1 MCAPATLQW
10 GVHCAS
16 PTAPVQS
23 CERRLAFVVPG
34 TSGRHGGVL
43 RHLFSSGRAPALL
56 FHRVRGLSRD
66 LLAGS
71 TADQGSKLELRL
83 EEGCAAGRVQS
94 TPRAHGRNCRTTRE
108 AQATAARNLREA
120 RTRQGSLSR
129 IQ

>member
-1 MCAPATLQW
+1 MALRPFSGVFIVPAQ
-10 GVHCAS
+10 
-16 PTAPVQS
+16 Q
-23 CERRLAFVVPG
+23 RLSSHA
-34 TSGRHGGVL
+34 RGGWPPL
-43 RHLFSSGRAPALL
+43 SREHHLFSSGRAPALL

>member
-1 MCAPATLQW
+1 MALRPFSGVFIVPAQQRLSSHARGGWPPLSREHLGAT
-10 GVHCAS
+10 V
-16 PTAPVQS
+16 VS
-23 CERRLAFVVPG
+23 CTTV
-34 TSGRHGGVL
+34 
-43 RHLFSSGRAPALL
+43 FSSGRAPALL